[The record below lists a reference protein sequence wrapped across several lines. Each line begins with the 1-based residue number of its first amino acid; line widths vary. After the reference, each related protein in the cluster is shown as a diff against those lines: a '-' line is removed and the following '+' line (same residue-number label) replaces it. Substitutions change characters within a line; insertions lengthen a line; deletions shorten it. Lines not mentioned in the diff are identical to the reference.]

1 MNFLARRKAKKTLR
15 KFREGVAL
23 LRHADDDILSDSQ
36 KQSLDALIA
45 DAKQA
50 EAAGDPAALPGL
62 SERFSRIV
70 PPRSFPRLREWLDI
84 IAVAMAVAF
93 GIRGL
98 FLQPFKIPTSSMQ
111 PTLYGIHYLEP
122 ENNANPWA
130 FKLPGVLSGL
140 LFSARD
146 AKLVIR
152 APGKIDPESFRI
164 GGNALFDT
172 LMFAIGGVTYAL
184 PGAPN
189 KGAEYSGI
197 AADPDRE
204 FRAGE
209 VVTNGKLS
217 LGDHLFV
224 DRTSI
229 NLFGLKRGDV
239 TVFNT
244 ENIVAPDGS
253 RLMDQSG
260 FYYIKRLAGLPGDT
274 LKIRDRQLYVRPA
287 GDTEFHKIQ
296 DIAPA
301 FKKVYSGKGGY
312 QGHANSPGDAPCGYY
327 LQTPDAEF
335 TVPPDEYFMLGDNT
349 KYSSDSRIWGTV
361 PRRNIVGKAFL
372 VFWPFSRRWGLADS
386 RDAYDVPTGESVRG
400 TFPTM
405 YLQ

>member
-152 APGKIDPESFRI
+152 APGRLDPESFRI

-172 LMFAIGGVTYAL
+172 LMFDIGGVTYAL

-189 KGAEYSGI
+189 KVAEYSGI

-244 ENIVAPDGS
+244 ENIIAPDGS

-400 TFPTM
+400 TFPSM